1 MSTILFLQELDE
13 AQQQQIQSTAPQ
25 YQLKAVPA
33 KQADASLFKDA
44 EIIVG
49 WSKKLAD
56 YILAEDCPVK
66 WIQTWSAG
74 VDNMPLE
81 KLHHKQVQLTSANGV
96 HTVPISEQI
105 FGYMLAFSRNFH
117 QAIRQQSK
125 QTWDTS
131 GTFTELKGKSIAI
144 VGVGNIG
151 QETARLAQA
160 FGMHTIGVRRSGE
173 ATEYIK
179 QMYTMD
185 KLDTAL
191 AEADYVV
198 NILPL
203 TDETQQLF
211 NQERFAAMKKNAIF
225 INVGRG
231 STVDTD
237 ALVHALEEK
246 VIAGA
251 GLDVFDP
258 EPLPEDHVLW
268 NMEQVIITPHI
279 AGSNEHYTERV
290 LDIFLTNLKSYQ
302 ENQTLPVN
310 LVDYGKKY

>member
-1 MSTILFLQELDE
+1 MSTIVFLQELDE
-13 AQQQQIQSTAPQ
+13 SQQKQIQDVAPH

-49 WSKKLAD
+49 WSRKLED

-66 WIQTWSAG
+66 WVQTWSAG
-74 VDNMPLE
+74 VDKMPFDRLE
-81 KLHHKQVQLTSANGV
+81 HKQVLLTSANGV

-105 FGYMLAFSRNFH
+105 FGYMLSFSRNFH
-117 QAIRQQSK
+117 QAIRNQSK

-131 GTFTELKGKSIAI
+131 GTFTELKGKTIAI

-160 FGMHTIGVRRSGE
+160 FGMQTIGVRRSGKS
-173 ATEYIK
+173 TDYIEH
-179 QMYTMD
+179 MYTMD
-185 KLDTAL
+185 KLDEAL
-191 AEADYVV
+191 VNADYVI

-203 TDETQQLF
+203 TDETEKLF
-211 NQERFAAMKKNAIF
+211 NQERFAAMKESAIF

-231 STVDTD
+231 PTVDTD
-237 ALVHALEEK
+237 ALFYALEHK

-258 EPLPEDHVLW
+258 EPLPEDHPLW

-290 LDIFLTNLKSYQ
+290 LEIFLTNLEAYQ
-302 ENQTLPVN
+302 AGKTLPIN